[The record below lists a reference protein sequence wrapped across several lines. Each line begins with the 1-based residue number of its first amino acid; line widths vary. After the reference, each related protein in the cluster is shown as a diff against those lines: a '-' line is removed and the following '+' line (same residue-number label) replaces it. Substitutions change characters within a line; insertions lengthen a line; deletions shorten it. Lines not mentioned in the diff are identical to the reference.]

1 MTPAPDYERLA
12 MPNPS
17 PFPDS
22 QAHDIG
28 ASIRVLLQGLI
39 LAAILGLVGIVIQQG
54 KDQQRSDEA
63 KSVQI
68 ATLQAQIASLTAS
81 LAGLP
86 DLGTRVTSL
95 EARQVDLIRR
105 VNNDDARWD
114 RIENRKTAGW
124 NR

>member
-81 LAGLP
+81 LVGLP
-86 DLGTRVTSL
+86 DLGSHVTTL
-95 EARQVDLIRR
+95 EARQADIARR
-105 VNNDDARWD
+105 VSVLENNQVAAELR
-114 RIENRKTAGW
+114 RTGAMR
-124 NR
+124 

>member
-1 MTPAPDYERLA
+1 MTPTPDYERLA

-17 PFPDS
+17 PFPDR
-22 QAHDIG
+22 QGHDLGSSVRTIM
-28 ASIRVLLQGLI
+28 QGLI

-81 LAGLP
+81 LVGLP
-86 DLGTRVTSL
+86 DLGSHVTTL
-95 EARQVDLIRR
+95 EVRQADIARR
-105 VNNDDARWD
+105 VSVLENNQVAAELR
-114 RIENRKTAGW
+114 RTGAMR
-124 NR
+124 

>member
-1 MTPAPDYERLA
+1 M
-12 MPNPS
+12 
-17 PFPDS
+17 
-22 QAHDIG
+22 
-28 ASIRVLLQGLI
+28 QGLI
-39 LAAILGLVGIVIQQG
+39 LAAILGLVGLVIQQG